1 MKTLKS
7 VLILICCT
15 VSYTWGQNISGKS
28 NPVTVDYSPKVVA
41 PVILKST
48 TPVIVWLAPNQNITS
63 LESKKFTLKVGI
75 NSEETLNSAT
85 VYVNGV
91 EPVSRGFGVS
101 SSSEASKFANFIE
114 KEVELSAGPNEIKV
128 VAINS
133 KNEVTTE
140 SRIINVT
147 LPVVMASQRNDYALI
162 VGTNDYDE
170 WSNLVNPIFDARSIA
185 SELEKF
191 YGFQVELLLNP
202 TKDEFIGKVREYAK
216 KNYLPKDQL
225 FIFVAGHGQFDEIF
239 KAGYLVFKDS
249 KLNDDNK
256 GSFLNHTILRDYVES
271 IPCRHILLMMDA
283 CFGGTFDTVL
293 AKRGEDDSMYAD
305 VAREEFIDRKLQ
317 FKTRKYITSGGK
329 EYVPDGKP
337 NQHSPFAKRVMA
349 SFRDYGGR
357 DKVLTSQEMWVNY
370 IETAKPTPTMGE
382 FGTNEPG
389 SEFVFVAK

>member
-1 MKTLKS
+1 MKNHKKMKTLKS
-7 VLILICCT
+7 ALILLCC
-15 VSYTWGQNISGKS
+15 VGSQAWGQSVSGKS
-28 NPVTVDYSPKVVA
+28 NPVTVDYSPKA
-41 PVILKST
+41 T
-48 TPVIVWLAPNQNITS
+48 NPVIVWLTPDQNVTN
-63 LESKKFTLKVGI
+63 LEAKKVTLKVGV
-75 NSEETLNSAT
+75 NSVPPLTSVT

-91 EPVSRGFGVS
+91 EPVTRGFGVS
-101 SSSEASKFANFIE
+101 SSSEAAKFTKFIE
-114 KEVELSAGPNEIKV
+114 KELDLTGGPNEIKV
-128 VAINS
+128 VAVNNKS
-133 KNEVTTE
+133 ETTTE
-140 SRIINVT
+140 SRMVNVT
-147 LPVVMASQRNDYALI
+147 APVVVANQRNDYALI
-162 VGTNDYDE
+162 VGTNDYNE

-202 TKDEFIGKVREYAK
+202 TKNEFLGKVREYAK
-216 KNYLPKDQL
+216 KNYLPNDQL

-249 KLNDDNK
+249 RLNDETKD
-256 GSFLNHTILRDYVES
+256 SYLNHTIMRDYLES
-271 IPCRHILLMMDA
+271 IPCKHILLMMDA

-293 AKRGEDDSMYAD
+293 AKRGEEDGMYQD
-305 VAREEFIDRKLQ
+305 VARDEFINRKLQ

-349 SFRDYGGR
+349 AFRDYGGR

-370 IETAKPTPTMGE
+370 IETAKPTPTIGE
-382 FGTNEPG
+382 FGSNEPG